1 MLLEEELTAL
11 AKALSND
18 GDGAVWKS
26 STNAQAAWGSATVTG
41 AGVEG
46 GALPLGII
54 GEDVLEK
61 LAVEIPDMRVRVGVM

>member
-1 MLLEEELTAL
+1 MLEEELAAL
-11 AKALSND
+11 AQALGN
-18 GDGAVWKS
+18 GGADKGAEKGSHVA
-26 STNAQAAWGSATVTG
+26 ST
-41 AGVEG
+41 AGNGG